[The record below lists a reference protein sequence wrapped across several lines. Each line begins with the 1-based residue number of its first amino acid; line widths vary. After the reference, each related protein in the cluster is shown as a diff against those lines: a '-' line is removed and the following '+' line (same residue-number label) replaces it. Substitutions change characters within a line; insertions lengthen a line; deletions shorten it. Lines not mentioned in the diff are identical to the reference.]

1 MKLDPGRVRFVLVEP
16 QSGGNVGASARA
28 MKNLGFS
35 RMVLVNPACE
45 PLGGEARMMAV
56 EAKDVLAS
64 AVVVETLDDA
74 LSGAACVVGTSR
86 RTGRQRRPHHRLDEF
101 SPELLGRARAAELA
115 IVFGRED
122 HGLCDLDLDLCTH
135 LVHLPGSDDYP
146 SFNLA
151 QAVLLCAYELR
162 RAALEP
168 QREDLSDP
176 PAAHDE
182 REAFYRHLRQ
192 ALLTIG
198 YVHGDSVVP
207 IMRRIRRLLGRAT
220 VTTEDVQLLRG
231 LARQILWTAEQ
242 AGLPIADDE
251 P

>member
-1 MKLDPGRVRFVLVEP
+1 VNLDPGRVRFVLVEP
-16 QSGGNVGASARA
+16 QSGGNVGAAARA

-35 RMVLVNPACE
+35 RMALVSPTCD
-45 PLGGEARMMAV
+45 PLGDEARRMAV
-56 EAKDVLAS
+56 DARDVLAS
-64 AVVVETLDDA
+64 AVVFEALDDA
-74 LSGAACVVGTSR
+74 LRGAACVVGTSR
-86 RTGRQRRPHHRLDEF
+86 RSGRQRRPHYRLDDF
-101 SPELLGRARAAELA
+101 SSEILGLASAAEIA

-135 LVHLPGSDDYP
+135 LVYLPGSDDYP

-162 RAALEP
+162 RAALDP
-168 QREDLSDP
+168 PREDLSDP
-176 PAAHDE
+176 PATHDE
-182 REAFYRHLRQ
+182 REAFYGHLRQ

-198 YVHGDSVVP
+198 YVHGESVVP
-207 IMRRIRRLLGRAT
+207 IMRRLRRMLGRAT
-220 VTTEDVQLLRG
+220 VTTEDVRMLRG

-242 AGLPIADDE
+242 AGLPIAADE

>member
-1 MKLDPGRVRFVLVEP
+1 VKLDPGRVRFVLVQP

-35 RMVLVNPACE
+35 RMVLVNPACD
-45 PLGGEARMMAV
+45 PLGSEARRMAV

-64 AVVVETLDDA
+64 AVVVEALDDA
-74 LSGAACVVGTSR
+74 LRGAACVVGTSR
-86 RTGRQRRPHHRLDEF
+86 RTGRQRRPHYRLDEF
-101 SPELLGRARAAELA
+101 SSEILGPASVAELA

-168 QREDLSDP
+168 PRDDSDP

-220 VTTEDVQLLRG
+220 ATTEDVQLLRG

-251 P
+251 Q

>member
-1 MKLDPGRVRFVLVEP
+1 VKLDPGRVRFVLVEP
-16 QSGGNVGASARA
+16 QSGGNVGAAARA

-35 RMVLVNPACE
+35 RMALVSPACD
-45 PLGGEARMMAV
+45 PRGAEAGRMAV
-56 EAKDVLAS
+56 EARDVLAS
-64 AVVVETLDDA
+64 AVVFEALDDA
-74 LSGAACVVGTSR
+74 LRGAACVVGTSR

-101 SPELLGRARAAELA
+101 SSEMLGLARLGELA

-168 QREDLSDP
+168 LREDLPDP

-182 REAFYRHLRQ
+182 REAFYRHLKQ

-207 IMRRIRRLLGRAT
+207 IMRRLRRLLGRAM
-220 VTTEDVQLLRG
+220 VTTEDVRMLRG

-242 AGLPIADDE
+242 AGLPLADDE